1 MDSGGTNLMK
11 MIESKVIAEGSIIK
25 VRCDTLETRRGHRVL
40 RDVIEHRGAVA
51 MVPIDS
57 EGQVLLVRQYRH
69 AAGKWLLEIP
79 AGTLDPGEDPVL
91 AAQRELREE
100 VGFAA
105 GRLEPMGG
113 CYASPGYS
121 DEYLYFYVA
130 RDLTQD
136 PLEADIDEEIE
147 VRSVALTDV
156 RRLIAAGEIEDS
168 KTIAALLLVLHRD
181 GEHS

>member
-1 MDSGGTNLMK
+1 M
-11 MIESKVIAEGSIIK
+11 
-25 VRCDTLETRRGHRVL
+25 RCDTLETRAGNRVL

-57 EGQVLLVRQYRH
+57 KGQVLLVRQYRH

-79 AGTLDPGEDPVL
+79 AGTLDPGEDPIL

-105 GRLEPMGG
+105 GRLEPIGG
-113 CYASPGYS
+113 CYTSPGYS
-121 DEYLYFYVA
+121 DEYLRFYVA
-130 RDLTQD
+130 RDLIQD
-136 PLEADIDEEIE
+136 PLEADIGEEIE

-156 RRLIAAGEIEDS
+156 RMLIATGEIEDA
-168 KTIAALLLVLHRD
+168 KTIAALLLILHRD
-181 GEHS
+181 GEQS